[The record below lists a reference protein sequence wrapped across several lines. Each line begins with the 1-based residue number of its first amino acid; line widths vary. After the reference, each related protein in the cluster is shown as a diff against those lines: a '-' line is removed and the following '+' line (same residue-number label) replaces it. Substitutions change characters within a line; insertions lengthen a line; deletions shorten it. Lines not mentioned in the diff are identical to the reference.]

1 MLKQTVR
8 FACLALLLFA
18 ASAPPKT
25 ANATSSIQF
34 EGPEPYPGPP
44 TSCMPIPC
52 QVGLAR

>member
-18 ASAPPKT
+18 ASAPPLT

-34 EGPEPYPGPP
+34 EGPEPYPVPP
-44 TSCMPIPC
+44 TSCMPMPC